1 MTKKDFLRKIIKSSV
16 LTAIA
21 IALIITLCVLWFLQ
35 YSGPSEENTT
45 RSVGTVT
52 KVYHGGK
59 HHGIVIKMSTGEQL
73 QLVYLNFSDELYS
86 AIGYDLDALCEL
98 LEGKTIEYCRMDRL
112 PWVTEIYVDGIT
124 IDNNVLTAKQIIAS
138 RIAVV
143 IVISIMLAFPICAE
157 VFYIKKQY
165 RYYKKAEKKRARKAR
180 RSLKAASQ
188 NGGKAI

>member
-1 MTKKDFLRKIIKSSV
+1 V

-21 IALIITLCVLWFLQ
+21 IALIITLCVLLFLQ
-35 YSGPSEENTT
+35 YSGPSEKNTT

-98 LEGKTIEYCRMDRL
+98 LEGKTIEYRRMDRL

-143 IVISIMLAFPICAE
+143 ILISIMLAFPICSE
-157 VFYIKKQY
+157 VFYIKNSIDITKRQ
-165 RYYKKAEKKRARKAR
+165 RKREQEK
-180 RSLKAASQ
+180 L
-188 NGGKAI
+188 GEV